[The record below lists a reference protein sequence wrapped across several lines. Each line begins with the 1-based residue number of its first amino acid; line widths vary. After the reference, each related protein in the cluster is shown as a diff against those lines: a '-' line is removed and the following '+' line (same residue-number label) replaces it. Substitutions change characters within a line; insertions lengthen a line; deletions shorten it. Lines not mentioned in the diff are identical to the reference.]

1 MKSNSW
7 WFAMRMFSAYRTVR
21 SVCLCVSKIFV
32 IQTLRIRV
40 DIYCI
45 WCCIIFFVKQTE
57 KNGQTFEMVIK
68 CPFLLSEGFISI
80 GIWSL
85 SSILGVN
92 WLIYWQIL
100 YPFTLSLKLVSKQ
113 TLTIDFILIPLKT
126 PLHLNISKL
135 TDRS

>member
-1 MKSNSW
+1 MICN
-7 WFAMRMFSAYRTVR
+7 AHVFSLQNCQIGMP
-21 SVCLCVSKIFV
+21 VCIQNICNTNTSK
-32 IQTLRIRV
+32 TGWHLRV
-40 DIYCI
+40 
-45 WCCIIFFVKQTE
+45 WCCIIFSVEQTE
-57 KNGQTFEMVIK
+57 KKQNGQTFEMVTK
-68 CPFLLSEGFISI
+68 CPFLFIEGFISI

-100 YPFTLSLKLVSKQ
+100 CLFTLSLKLVSKQ
-113 TLTIDFILIPLKT
+113 TLTNDFILILWKT